1 MSMSIEVDNFDSD
14 CAEIDRIS
22 DDDLWGM
29 LDDFALHTK
38 DANQSNNQ
46 IGNNKTKCQLCNGT
60 SILFDSNKAT
70 YICEDCGCQVSEIFE
85 CRPEWTNYEEGN
97 HDTGRCGVA
106 TNPFFPKSSTG
117 TMITGAGCHKLKML
131 HMWDQVPYKERS
143 LSEVL
148 SNIES
153 KLKKYKIT
161 KSIIDNAKILY
172 KNLSEIKH
180 ADGINKGKPIIIRGD
195 NRRGLIAACAFY
207 GAKLQESPRS
217 TKDIADIFEL
227 EEKQVTKGCRRF
239 LELLNYEAIYKFY
252 ASKACD
258 YITINAYKLNLFKPH
273 IDLAIKIT
281 NNITKLDI
289 ASDHQPTS
297 IAAGSI
303 FLVSEIKNLGLLK
316 SKISE
321 IFQISEVTI
330 AKTYKKII
338 PFKNFLINDTL
349 TDMMVKKMKEK
360 IEKNPSLVSNS
371 RNIKNIFLLP
381 DDNTSIFDTN
391 SDSSYRL
398 DSTTVSETSSEYP
411 SIVSIGSNTTSTST
425 VNIIGVEPKK
435 RGRGRPKKNSAYR
448 EH

>member
-1 MSMSIEVDNFDSD
+1 MSMSIEVDYDSD
-14 CAEIDRIS
+14 NDCVEINNIS

-29 LDDFALHTK
+29 LDDFASENK
-38 DANQSNNQ
+38 EVNANQSNYNDKQ
-46 IGNNKTKCQLCNGT
+46 NKVKICKLCN
-60 SILFDSNKAT
+60 SNNILFDSNKAT
-70 YICEDCGCQVSEIFE
+70 YICEDCGCEISEIFE

-97 HDTGRCGVA
+97 HDTGRCGAA

-117 TMITGAGCHKLKML
+117 TIIGGTGCHKLKML

-148 SNIES
+148 CNIEQ

-180 ADGINKGKPIIIRGD
+180 IDGTNKGKSIIIRGD

-217 TKDIADIFEL
+217 TKEIADIFGL

-258 YITINAYKLNLFKPH
+258 YITIHAYKLNLFKSH

-281 NNITKLDI
+281 NNISKLDI

-303 FLVSEIKNLGLLK
+303 YLVSELKNLGLQK
-316 SKISE
+316 AKISE

-330 AKTYKKII
+330 TKTHKKIL
-338 PFKNFLINDTL
+338 PYKNFLINDVL
-349 TDMMVKKMKEK
+349 TDLMVKKMKEK
-360 IEKNPSLVSNS
+360 IEQNPDIVSNT
-371 RNIKNIFLLP
+371 NHMKNIFYMP
-381 DDNTSIFDTN
+381 DDLISNTSESSRSSDCLIIN
-391 SDSSYRL
+391 DSS
-398 DSTTVSETSSEYP
+398 TTINGSSVT
-411 SIVSIGSNTTSTST
+411 ITT
-425 VNIIGVEPKK
+425 NLEPVK
-435 RGRGRPKKNSAYR
+435 RGRGRPRKNMAIR
-448 EH
+448 E

>member
-1 MSMSIEVDNFDSD
+1 MSMSMEVDHDLNND
-14 CAEIDRIS
+14 CIEIDKIS

-29 LDDFALHTK
+29 LDDFA
-38 DANQSNNQ
+38 DQMANQSNNEQ
-46 IGNNKTKCQLCNGT
+46 TNTAKEKTCKLCKSTN
-60 SILFDSNKAT
+60 ILFDSNKAAH
-70 YICEDCGCQVSEIFE
+70 ICEDCGCEIGELFE
-85 CRPEWTNYEEGN
+85 CRPEWSNYG
-97 HDTGRCGVA
+97 DGDQDSGRCGVA

-117 TMITGAGCHKLKML
+117 TVIVGAGCYKLKML

-148 SNIES
+148 STIEQ

-180 ADGINKGKPIIIRGD
+180 VDGANKGKPKIMRGD

-217 TKDIADIFEL
+217 TKDIADIFGL

-258 YITINAYKLNLFKPH
+258 YITINAYKLNLFKLH

-281 NNITKLDI
+281 NNIAKLDI

-303 FLVSEIKNLGLLK
+303 YLVSELKNLGLLK

-330 AKTYKKII
+330 TKTYKKIM
-338 PFKNFLINDTL
+338 PYKNFLINDTL

-360 IEKNPSLVSNS
+360 IEQNPDIVSNL
-371 RNIKNIFLLP
+371 NHMN
-381 DDNTSIFDTN
+381 SIFMMPTDSYFGETNISSVEN
-391 SDSSYRL
+391 SD
-398 DSTTVSETSSEYP
+398 
-411 SIVSIGSNTTSTST
+411 TSTIFSDPAAT
-425 VNIIGVEPKK
+425 IDSSNVTIVIK
-435 RGRGRPKKNSAYR
+435 RGRGRPKKSIDKLM
-448 EH
+448 